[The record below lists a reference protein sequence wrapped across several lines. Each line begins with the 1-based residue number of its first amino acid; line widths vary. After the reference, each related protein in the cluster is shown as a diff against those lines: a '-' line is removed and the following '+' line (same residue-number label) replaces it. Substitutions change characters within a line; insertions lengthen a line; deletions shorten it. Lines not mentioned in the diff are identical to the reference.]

1 MTQPSERPDFWK
13 QVDEAIRETHDLL
26 ATDGGP
32 VTPSDRPVTDEE
44 LAEWDVLFRGDGTG
58 RGEISRQL
66 IAAVREARAKHDAC
80 FQELEDTRAKL
91 AEIRAVVK
99 EYERHGDLDPQ
110 YMVIREVKAV
120 FGE

>member
-1 MTQPSERPDFWK
+1 MSPPR
-13 QVDEAIRETHDLL
+13 
-26 ATDGGP
+26 
-32 VTPSDRPVTDEE
+32 DRPVTDEE
-44 LAEWDVLFRGDGTG
+44 LAEWERVASGATPLEWEDSVSGKDVLR
-58 RGEISRQL
+58 L
-66 IAAVREARAKHDAC
+66 IAAVREARTKLEGVPSLDKNIL
-80 FQELEDTRAKL
+80 FLNEELEKALAKL